1 MTQSNRR
8 TVRVAEPVLDGNE
21 AAYVLDCLQSTWI
34 SSRGSY
40 IDRFEK
46 LLAEF
51 CEVPCAVVTNNG
63 TTSLHLALAAAGITD
78 GDEVIMPTLSYI
90 ATANA
95 AHYCRAIPVFVDCE
109 PNYLSIDPNKIEDS
123 ITPRT
128 RAIMTVPLYGHPVD
142 MDPIREIADRH
153 GLIVIEDA
161 AESIGALYKGRKV
174 GSLADASSFSF
185 FGNKTIT
192 TGEGGAITTS
202 DPELAAR
209 MRFLRGP
216 AVDPNKNYWHPE
228 VGFNYR
234 MTNIAAAIG
243 TAQAERLDIHVERRQ
258 TVAQWYFEE
267 LLEYQDI
274 FQLPFAAEWAKHSYW
289 MFTILMRP
297 ECAVSRDE
305 WIRALADQGIESRP
319 VFYPIHTMPMYQDRA
334 GFYPIAEQCSQLGIN
349 LPTHG
354 NLTRD
359 DVAYVCEKVV
369 QCWRALRPASTVR
382 PAARS
387 LSKQARAA

>member
-1 MTQSNRR
+1 MNQRMHR
-8 TVRVAEPVLDGNE
+8 QIRVAEPLLDGNE
-21 AAYVLDCLQSTWI
+21 SLYVMDCLESTWI

-40 IDRFEK
+40 IDRFEG

-51 CEVPCAVVTNNG
+51 CQVPNAVVTNNG
-63 TTSLHLALAAAGITD
+63 TTSLHLALVASGVGA

-95 AHYCRAIPVFVDCE
+95 ARYCQATPVFVDCQ
-109 PNYLSIDPNKIEDS
+109 PNYLSIDPEKIERA

-128 RAIMTVPLYGHPVD
+128 KAILSVPLYGHPVD

-161 AESIGALYKGRKV
+161 AEAIGALYKGRRV

-192 TGEGGAITTS
+192 TGEGGAVTTA
-202 DPELAAR
+202 DDQLADR
-209 MRFLRGP
+209 MRFLRGQ

-228 VGFNYR
+228 IGFNYR

-243 TAQAERLDIHVERRQ
+243 TAQAERLDVHIQRRQ
-258 TVAQWYFEE
+258 QVAQWYFEE
-267 LLEYQDI
+267 LSDYQNI
-274 FQLPFAAEWAKHSYW
+274 FELPWAAPWATHSYW
-289 MFTILMRP
+289 MFTIMMRP
-297 ECAVSRDE
+297 KMAVSRDE
-305 WIRALADQGIESRP
+305 WIRLLAESGVESRP
-319 VFYPIHTMPMYQDRA
+319 VFYPIHTMPMYLERS
-334 GFYPIAEQCSQLGIN
+334 GNYPVAEQASRLGIN

-354 NLTRD
+354 KLTRD
-359 DVAYVCEKVV
+359 DVSYVCEHAIAS
-369 QCWRALRPASTVR
+369 WESLR
-382 PAARS
+382 RS
-387 LSKQARAA
+387 QSKPLTRAA